1 MVTSVANDSTTQLET
16 WLFWVFEAAFLFC
29 AACQIHF
36 LNLGMKYGDAVIVIP
51 SYMALSM
58 LGQIVVG
65 GLIFFREFRSFT
77 VMDEARFWPGVL
89 FVLLGVATLAS
100 QEHFPSKAN
109 CNSG

>member
-1 MVTSVANDSTTQLET
+1 
-16 WLFWVFEAAFLFC
+16 
-29 AACQIHF
+29 
-36 LNLGMKYGDAVIVIP
+36 MKYGDAVIVIP

-89 FVLLGVATLAS
+89 FVLVGVGTLAS
-100 QEHFPSKAN
+100 QENFPDKAN
-109 CNSG
+109 CNSGEDAPNERTPMLAHMRASQSA